1 MGESATEDVTR
12 QQDLS
17 QEKRELFKALLGD
30 SAPTGLETSTLTDFY
45 QQQFERMLDFLPA
58 DKLTPLEEL
67 EEKYGAKQAKAYK
80 DAAQGDLT
88 ALRNIMAEKNA
99 EMLQLLTPEQKFEY
113 ELRMSETAYTMRDN
127 LGEFQPTEQQFREM
141 FKAQK
146 AFDDEFGLAG
156 MGYRNLSKEE
166 KARRAAAQQELT
178 AQFQDVLGEDGYRL
192 YRYEKRWPNDPLNPI
207 AKNNNI
213 PKETAFKVFD
223 LQKAAQAEVAKV
235 QGNPALSAEQRT
247 AALTAMRAETE
258 KTLGQVLGA
267 QTAQAY
273 VKKAVW
279 IKRLSQ

>member
-1 MGESATEDVTR
+1 
-12 QQDLS
+12 
-17 QEKRELFKALLGD
+17 
-30 SAPTGLETSTLTDFY
+30 
-45 QQQFERMLDFLPA
+45 
-58 DKLTPLEEL
+58 
-67 EEKYGAKQAKAYK
+67 
-80 DAAQGDLT
+80 
-88 ALRNIMAEKNA
+88 
-99 EMLQLLTPEQKFEY
+99 
-113 ELRMSETAYTMRDN
+113 MSETAMLLRDQM
-127 LGEFQPTEQQFREM
+127 GEFEPTEQQFREI
-141 FKAQK
+141 FKARK
-146 AFDDEFGLAG
+146 AFDDEFGSAG
-156 MGYRNLSKEE
+156 TVYYGNLSKEE

-273 VKKAVW
+273 LKKAVW